1 MIMSTQMSMPANQT
15 PQVPFV
21 DLAAQYS
28 TIADEIN
35 ETTSRI
41 IQKADF
47 ILGRE
52 VRLFEEEFAAFSE
65 ARYAVGVDSGTS
77 ALELALRAYDIG
89 PGDEVITAANS
100 FIASALAIS
109 HAGATP
115 VLVDVDPFT
124 HTIDVTGIERA
135 ITSRTKAILPVHL
148 YGHPAHMD
156 PIRQLA
162 EQHGLIVIEDA
173 CQAHG
178 ARYKGRRA
186 GSLGHAAAFSFYPG
200 KNLGAYGD
208 GGMVVTNDADI
219 RKRLEML
226 RNYGQEEKY
235 HHLTQGFNRRLDTLQ
250 AAVLRVKLKY
260 LEKWN
265 AARRWQAELYHR
277 LLAGTALVL
286 PSEAVGAQSVWHL
299 YVIRTEHRDKLK
311 EYLASRG
318 IAAGIHYPVPIHLQ
332 PAYKNLGYKR
342 GDFPVTEQY
351 AQRVLSLPMYAELTP
366 ELIDCVAKSI
376 LTFLSANQNGH
387 GLYEQLVRHATP
399 SSL

>member
-1 MIMSTQMSMPANQT
+1 MSTQMSMPANQT
-15 PQVPFV
+15 LQVPFV

-219 RKRLEML
+219 RKRLAML
-226 RNYGQEEKY
+226 RNYGQQEKY
-235 HHLTQGFNRRLDTLQ
+235 QHMCRGYNRRLDTLQ
-250 AAVLRVKLKY
+250 AAILRIKLKY
-260 LEKWN
+260 LDEWN
-265 AARRWQAELYHR
+265 AARRQHAKTYRR
-277 LLAGTALVL
+277 LLQHDGVVAPNAV
-286 PSEAVGAQSVWHL
+286 PHAEAVWHL
-299 YVIRTEHRDKLK
+299 YVIR
-311 EYLASRG
+311 
-318 IAAGIHYPVPIHLQ
+318 I
-332 PAYKNLGYKR
+332 
-342 GDFPVTEQY
+342 EQ
-351 AQRVLSLPMYAELTP
+351 R
-366 ELIDCVAKSI
+366 
-376 LTFLSANQNGH
+376 
-387 GLYEQLVRHATP
+387 
-399 SSL
+399 

>member
-1 MIMSTQMSMPANQT
+1 MSTQMSMPANQT

-135 ITSRTKAILPVHL
+135 ITSRTKAIIPVHL

-156 PIRQLA
+156 PIRQIA

-208 GGMVVTNDADI
+208 GGMVVSNDRDVAN
-219 RKRLEML
+219 RLEML
-226 RNYGQEEKY
+226 RNYGQKEKY
-235 HHLTQGFNRRLDTLQ
+235 QHLFRGYNRRLDTMQ
-250 AAVLRVKLKY
+250 AAILRVKLKY

-265 AARRWQAELYHR
+265 AARRWNANLYQKH
-277 LLAGTALVL
+277 LEGSGIVL
-286 PSEAVGAQSVWHL
+286 PGEAGGAEAVWHL
-299 YVIRTEHRDKLK
+299 YVVRTERRDALK
-311 EYLASRG
+311 EQLA
-318 IAAGIHYPVPIHLQ
+318 V
-332 PAYKNLGYKR
+332 
-342 GDFPVTEQY
+342 
-351 AQRVLSLPMYAELTP
+351 
-366 ELIDCVAKSI
+366 
-376 LTFLSANQNGH
+376 
-387 GLYEQLVRHATP
+387 
-399 SSL
+399 

>member
-1 MIMSTQMSMPANQT
+1 MSMPANQT
-15 PQVPFV
+15 LQVPFV

-135 ITSRTKAILPVHL
+135 ITSRTKAIIPVHL

-156 PIRQLA
+156 PIRKIA

-277 LLAGTALVL
+277 LLAGTALAL

-299 YVIRTEHRDKLK
+299 YVIRTEHRDALK
-311 EYLASRG
+311 EHLLSRG

-332 PAYKNLGYKR
+332 PAYQNLGYKR

-351 AQRVLSLPMYAELTP
+351 AQRILSLPMYAELTP

-376 LTFLSANQNGH
+376 LTFLSANQNGQ
-387 GLYEQLVRHATP
+387 GLYEQLVGHATP
-399 SSL
+399 SPL

>member
-1 MIMSTQMSMPANQT
+1 MSTQMSMPANQT

-89 PGDEVITAANS
+89 PGDEVITAPNS

-115 VLVDVDPFT
+115 VFADIDADSY
-124 HTIDVTGIERA
+124 TIDVAALEMA
-135 ITSRTKAILPVHL
+135 ITPRTKAIIPVHL
-148 YGHPAHMD
+148 YGQPADMD
-156 PIRQLA
+156 PIMELA
-162 EQHGLIVIEDA
+162 ERHQLVVIEDA

-178 ARYKGRRA
+178 ARYKGRRV
-186 GSLGHAAAFSFYPG
+186 GSLAHAAAFSFYPG

-208 GGMVVTNDADI
+208 GGAMVTNDPAI
-219 RKRLEML
+219 AKKVEML
-226 RNYGQEEKY
+226 RNYGQQEKY
-235 HHLTQGFNRRLDTLQ
+235 HHMFR
-250 AAVLRVKLKY
+250 
-260 LEKWN
+260 
-265 AARRWQAELYHR
+265 
-277 LLAGTALVL
+277 
-286 PSEAVGAQSVWHL
+286 
-299 YVIRTEHRDKLK
+299 
-311 EYLASRG
+311 
-318 IAAGIHYPVPIHLQ
+318 
-332 PAYKNLGYKR
+332 
-342 GDFPVTEQY
+342 
-351 AQRVLSLPMYAELTP
+351 
-366 ELIDCVAKSI
+366 
-376 LTFLSANQNGH
+376 
-387 GLYEQLVRHATP
+387 
-399 SSL
+399 

>member
-1 MIMSTQMSMPANQT
+1 VIMSTQMLMQSKQ

-21 DLAAQYS
+21 DLGAQYR
-28 TIADEIN
+28 TIAAEIS
-35 ETTSRI
+35 EATTRVF
-41 IQKADF
+41 QNADF

-52 VRLFEEEFAAFSE
+52 VNLFEEEFAAFCE

-115 VLVDVDPFT
+115 VLVDVDPYT
-124 HTIDVTGIERA
+124 YTMDVASIESA
-135 ITSRTKAILPVHL
+135 ITPRTKAVIPVHL

-162 EQHGLIVIEDA
+162 DKRGLVIIEDA

-178 ARYKGRRA
+178 TRYKGKRT

-208 GGMVVTNDADI
+208 GGIVVTNDRGIA
-219 RKRLEML
+219 KRLEML
-226 RNYGQEEKY
+226 RNYGQKEKY
-235 HHLTQGFNRRLDTLQ
+235 QHLFRGFNRRLDTLQ

-265 AARRWQAELYHR
+265 AARRWNAVLYHKY
-277 LLAGTALVL
+277 LEGSGVVL
-286 PSEAVGAQSVWHL
+286 PVEAGGAESVWHL
-299 YVIRTEHRDKLK
+299 YVIRTEQRDLLR
-311 EYLASRG
+311 EHLISRG
-318 IAAGIHYPVPIHLQ
+318 ISASIHYPIPIHLQ
-332 PAYKNLGYKR
+332 PAYRDLGYKR
-342 GDFPVTEQY
+342 GQFPVTESC
-351 AQRVLSLPMYAELTP
+351 AQQLLSLPMYAELTQEQIQYIAKTTCDFMSTRRDGQP
-366 ELIDCVAKSI
+366 GSKPVAKRV
-376 LTFLSANQNGH
+376 SA
-387 GLYEQLVRHATP
+387 
-399 SSL
+399 SL

>member
-1 MIMSTQMSMPANQT
+1 MPANQT
-15 PQVPFV
+15 PHVPFV

-135 ITSRTKAILPVHL
+135 ITSRTKAIIPVHL

-156 PIRQLA
+156 PIRKIA

-299 YVIRTEHRDKLK
+299 YVIRTEYRDKLK

-332 PAYKNLGYKR
+332 PAYRNLGYKR
-342 GDFPVTEQY
+342 GSFPVTEQY
-351 AQRVLSLPMYAELTP
+351 AQRILSLPMYAELTP

-376 LTFLSANQNGH
+376 LTFLSANQNGQ